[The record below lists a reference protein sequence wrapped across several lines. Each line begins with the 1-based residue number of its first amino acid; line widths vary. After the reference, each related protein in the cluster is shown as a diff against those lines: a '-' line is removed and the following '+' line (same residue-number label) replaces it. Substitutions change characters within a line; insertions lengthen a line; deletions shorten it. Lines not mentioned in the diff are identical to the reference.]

1 MFYIKQRILQQREL
15 EEKKLR
21 ELRTKNAVYASIV
34 LAEFLK
40 ELAAISQ
47 EHAVAGFVRWLFSV
61 FTMQM
66 QWA

>member
-1 MFYIKQRILQQREL
+1 MFYIKQQKQEREK

-40 ELAAISQ
+40 ELAAIAQ
-47 EHAVAGFVRWLFSV
+47 EHAVASL
-61 FTMQM
+61 TN
-66 QWA
+66 